1 MAKAG
6 YDSYLFCRPGQG
18 NCPLPADDFIWVG
31 FDGSRIAAHRA
42 DTYGTL
48 MGEAGKQWRNGWI
61 GSAAGRK
68 GSSRQ
73 WAVSSG
79 AWEPRRRAVRA
90 DLEALRE
97 LKERTEDWNLVHS
110 TPEAYFAARSEA
122 AKRRG

>member
-79 AWEPRRRAVRA
+79 AWETTEAGRPRGSGSAQGA
-90 DLEALRE
+90 EGKDGGLESGPLHAGGIFCG
-97 LKERTEDWNLVHS
+97 KE
-110 TPEAYFAARSEA
+110 
-122 AKRRG
+122 